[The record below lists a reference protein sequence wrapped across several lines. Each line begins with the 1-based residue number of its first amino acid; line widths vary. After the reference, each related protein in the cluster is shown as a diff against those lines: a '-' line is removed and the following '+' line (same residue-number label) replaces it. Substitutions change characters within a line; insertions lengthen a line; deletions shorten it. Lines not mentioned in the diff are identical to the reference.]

1 MSDKIKILYNN
12 GKELEVDKNT
22 KIIDI
27 VKLLPPQIKT
37 RVVGSKIDNAI
48 VSMDTKLKRDTVIN
62 FIDSNDLAGYKMY
75 QAGLKFVFLAAI
87 YDIFGKEIEA
97 SFDHSIMRGMHIT
110 IKGLQITNKEIIRIK
125 ERMTK
130 IINDDLRILKM
141 NVLSKEMVEFY
152 KKEKKIPNCYN
163 VSNIDDALVTL
174 YKLENYFDYFYVEM
188 PYSTGCL
195 SRFDLVAL
203 NDSEVVLLFPTPRTK
218 NEVPSY
224 VHYEKVIECFKNEKK
239 WLKSLDIPYAY
250 QVNKVVASGKI
261 KDLIRL
267 SEINYDNKIHE
278 VATKILERN
287 SKFVMIAGP
296 SSSGKTTTCKKLS
309 LDLQARG
316 IKTLTI
322 SVDDYFKNRV
332 DTPKLPDGKYDFE
345 SIASIDVESLNKDIN
360 DLLVGKEVSLPTYNF
375 VSGVREFVK
384 GKTKIDSNYI
394 ILMEGLHCLNDELTP
409 YINNDIKYKIYLS
422 PFMPLNLDSN
432 NYISTTDLRLIRRMI
447 RDNRTRGNDVSKT
460 ICSWQDVRSGEEKY
474 IFPFQEEADV
484 MFNSALIYEL
494 AALRRYVVPV
504 LEAVTPDVPEYT
516 KARRLLD
523 FCQYF
528 LDLPDEED
536 VPNNSLLRE
545 FIGKS
550 VFFKGESQV

>member
-1 MSDKIKILYNN
+1 MSDKIKIVYNN

-125 ERMTK
+125 ERMTE

-141 NVLSKEMVEFY
+141 NVLSKEMIEFY

-239 WLKSLDIPYAY
+239 WLKSLDIPYVY

-345 SIASIDVESLNKDIN
+345 SIASIDVEGLNKDIN

-375 VSGVREFVK
+375 VSGVREYVK
-384 GKTKIDSNYI
+384 GKTKIDSNHI

-474 IFPFQEEADV
+474 IFPYINTSDV
-484 MFNSALIYEL
+484 IINTSLVYEL
-494 AALRRYVVPV
+494 GV
-504 LEAVTPDVPEYT
+504 LKVFAEPLLYSVGTDSVYYEE
-516 KARRLLD
+516 ARRLIN
-523 FCQYF
+523 F
-528 LDLPDEED
+528 LKNYYPISSEYIADDC
-536 VPNNSLLRE
+536 VLRE
-545 FIGKS
+545 FIGGS
-550 VFFKGESQV
+550 CFES

>member
-1 MSDKIKILYNN
+1 MSDKIKIVYNN

-141 NVLSKEMVEFY
+141 NVLSKEMIEFY

-239 WLKSLDIPYAY
+239 WLKSLDIPYVY

-375 VSGVREFVK
+375 VSGVREYVK

-474 IFPFQEEADV
+474 IFPYINTSDV
-484 MFNSALIYEL
+484 IINTSLVYEL
-494 AALRRYVVPV
+494 GV
-504 LEAVTPDVPEYT
+504 LKVFAEPLLYSVGTDSVYYEE
-516 KARRLLD
+516 ARRLIN
-523 FCQYF
+523 F
-528 LDLPDEED
+528 LKNYYPISSEYIADDC
-536 VPNNSLLRE
+536 VLRE
-545 FIGKS
+545 FIGGS
-550 VFFKGESQV
+550 CFES

>member
-1 MSDKIKILYNN
+1 MSDKIKIVYNN

-75 QAGLKFVFLAAI
+75 QAGLKFVFLAAV
-87 YDIFGKEIEA
+87 YDIFGKEIGV

-110 IKGLQITNKEIIRIK
+110 INGLQITNKEIIRIK

-130 IINDDLRILKM
+130 IISDDLRILKM

-152 KKEKKIPNCYN
+152 KKENKIPNCYN

-203 NDSEVVLLFPTPRTK
+203 NDSEVVLLFPTPRSK

-224 VHYEKVIECFKNEKK
+224 VHYEKVIECFKNEKN
-239 WLKSLDIPYAY
+239 WLKSLDIPYVY

-384 GKTKIDSNYI
+384 GKTKIDNNYI

-474 IFPFQEEADV
+474 IFPYINTSDV
-484 MFNSALIYEL
+484 IINTSLVYEL
-494 AALRRYVVPV
+494 GV
-504 LEAVTPDVPEYT
+504 LKVFAEPLLYSVGTDSVYYEE
-516 KARRLLD
+516 ARRLIN
-523 FCQYF
+523 F
-528 LDLPDEED
+528 LKNYYPISSEYIADDC
-536 VPNNSLLRE
+536 VLRE
-545 FIGKS
+545 FIGGS
-550 VFFKGESQV
+550 CFES

>member
-1 MSDKIKILYNN
+1 MSDKIKIIYNN

-75 QAGLKFVFLAAI
+75 QAGLKFVFLAAV
-87 YDIFGKEIEA
+87 YDIFGKEIGV

-110 IKGLQITNKEIIRIK
+110 INGLQITNKEIIRIK

-130 IINDDLRILKM
+130 IISDDLRILKM

-152 KKEKKIPNCYN
+152 KKENKIPNCYN

-203 NDSEVVLLFPTPRTK
+203 NDSEVVLLFPTPRSK

-224 VHYEKVIECFKNEKK
+224 VHYEKVIECFKNEKN
-239 WLKSLDIPYAY
+239 WLKSLDIPYVY

-322 SVDDYFKNRV
+322 SVDDYFKNRI

-345 SIASIDVESLNKDIN
+345 SIASIDVEGLNKDIN

-375 VSGVREFVK
+375 VSGVREYVK

-474 IFPFQEEADV
+474 IFPYINTSDV
-484 MFNSALIYEL
+484 IINTSLVYEL
-494 AALRRYVVPV
+494 GV
-504 LEAVTPDVPEYT
+504 LKVFAEPLLYSVGTDSVYYEE
-516 KARRLLD
+516 ARRLIN
-523 FCQYF
+523 F
-528 LDLPDEED
+528 LKNYYPISSEYIADDC
-536 VPNNSLLRE
+536 VLRE
-545 FIGKS
+545 FIGGS
-550 VFFKGESQV
+550 CFES

>member
-1 MSDKIKILYNN
+1 MSDKIKIVYNN

-27 VKLLPPQIKT
+27 VKLLPPPIKT

-163 VSNIDDALVTL
+163 VLNIDDALVTL

-239 WLKSLDIPYAY
+239 WLKSLDIPYVY

-375 VSGVREFVK
+375 VSGVREYVK

-460 ICSWQDVRSGEEKY
+460 IYTWQDVRSGEEKY
-474 IFPFQEEADV
+474 IFPYINTSDV
-484 MFNSALIYEL
+484 IINTSLVYEL
-494 AALRRYVVPV
+494 GV
-504 LEAVTPDVPEYT
+504 LKVFAEPLLYSVGTDSVYYEE
-516 KARRLLD
+516 ARRLIN
-523 FCQYF
+523 F
-528 LDLPDEED
+528 LKNYYPISSEYIADDC
-536 VPNNSLLRE
+536 VLRE
-545 FIGKS
+545 FIGGS
-550 VFFKGESQV
+550 CFES

>member
-12 GKELEVDKNT
+12 GKELEVEKNT

-27 VKLLPPQIKT
+27 VKLLPLQIKT

-224 VHYEKVIECFKNEKK
+224 VHYEKVIECFKNEKN
-239 WLKSLDIPYAY
+239 WLKSLDIPYVY

-474 IFPFQEEADV
+474 IFPYINTSDV
-484 MFNSALIYEL
+484 IINTSLVYEL
-494 AALRRYVVPV
+494 GV
-504 LEAVTPDVPEYT
+504 LKVFAEPLLYSVGTDSLYYEE
-516 KARRLLD
+516 ARRLIN
-523 FCQYF
+523 F
-528 LDLPDEED
+528 LKNYYPISSEYIADDC
-536 VPNNSLLRE
+536 VLRE
-545 FIGKS
+545 FIGGS
-550 VFFKGESQV
+550 CFES

>member
-75 QAGLKFVFLAAI
+75 QAGLKFDFLSAI

-474 IFPFQEEADV
+474 IFPYINTSDV
-484 MFNSALIYEL
+484 IINTSLVYEL
-494 AALRRYVVPV
+494 GV
-504 LEAVTPDVPEYT
+504 LKVFAEPLLYSVGTDSLYYEE
-516 KARRLLD
+516 ARRLIN
-523 FCQYF
+523 F
-528 LDLPDEED
+528 LKNYYPISSEYIADDC
-536 VPNNSLLRE
+536 VLRE
-545 FIGKS
+545 FIGGS
-550 VFFKGESQV
+550 CFES

>member
-27 VKLLPPQIKT
+27 VKLLPLQIKT

-422 PFMPLNLDSN
+422 PFMPLNLDMFEAARK
-432 NYISTTDLRLIRRMI
+432 STFSLILILVMLLLILR
-447 RDNRTRGNDVSKT
+447 
-460 ICSWQDVRSGEEKY
+460 
-474 IFPFQEEADV
+474 
-484 MFNSALIYEL
+484 
-494 AALRRYVVPV
+494 
-504 LEAVTPDVPEYT
+504 
-516 KARRLLD
+516 
-523 FCQYF
+523 
-528 LDLPDEED
+528 
-536 VPNNSLLRE
+536 
-545 FIGKS
+545 
-550 VFFKGESQV
+550 

>member
-1 MSDKIKILYNN
+1 MSDKIKIVYNN

-163 VSNIDDALVTL
+163 VLNIDDALVTL

-239 WLKSLDIPYAY
+239 WLKSLDIPYVY

-375 VSGVREFVK
+375 VSGVREYVK

-394 ILMEGLHCLNDELTP
+394 LLMEGLHCLNDELTP

-460 ICSWQDVRSGEEKY
+460 IYTWQDVRSGEEKY
-474 IFPFQEEADV
+474 IFPYINTSDV
-484 MFNSALIYEL
+484 IINTSLVYEL
-494 AALRRYVVPV
+494 GV
-504 LEAVTPDVPEYT
+504 LKVFAEPLLYSVGTDSVYYEE
-516 KARRLLD
+516 ARRLIN
-523 FCQYF
+523 F
-528 LDLPDEED
+528 LKNYYPISSEYIADDC
-536 VPNNSLLRE
+536 VLRE
-545 FIGKS
+545 FIGGS
-550 VFFKGESQV
+550 CFES

>member
-1 MSDKIKILYNN
+1 MSDKIKIVYNN

-27 VKLLPPQIKT
+27 VKLLPPPIKT

-48 VSMDTKLKRDTVIN
+48 VSMDTKLKRDTLIN

-110 IKGLQITNKEIIRIK
+110 IKSLQITNKEIIRIK

-163 VSNIDDALVTL
+163 VLNIDDALVTL

-239 WLKSLDIPYAY
+239 WLKSLDIPYVY

-375 VSGVREFVK
+375 VSGVREYVK

-460 ICSWQDVRSGEEKY
+460 IYTWQDVRSGEEKY
-474 IFPFQEEADV
+474 IFPYINTSDV
-484 MFNSALIYEL
+484 IINTSLVYEL
-494 AALRRYVVPV
+494 GV
-504 LEAVTPDVPEYT
+504 LKVFAEPLLYSVGTDSVYYEE
-516 KARRLLD
+516 ARRLIN
-523 FCQYF
+523 F
-528 LDLPDEED
+528 LKNYYPISSEYIADDC
-536 VPNNSLLRE
+536 VLRE
-545 FIGKS
+545 FIGGS
-550 VFFKGESQV
+550 CFES

>member
-1 MSDKIKILYNN
+1 MDNKISVTYNN
-12 GKELEVDKNT
+12 GKRLLVNKNT

-27 VKLLPPQIKT
+27 VKQLPIDVKT
-37 RVVGSKIDNAI
+37 RVVGAKINNAI
-48 VSMDTKLKRDTVIN
+48 VSFDTKLKQDCCIN

-75 QAGLKFVFLAAI
+75 QAGLKFVFLAAV
-87 YDIFGKEIEA
+87 YDIYGKEVVIN
-97 SFDHSIMRGMHIT
+97 FDHSIMRGMHIT
-110 IKGLQITNKEIIRIK
+110 VSKLKIANKEIIKIK

-152 KKEKKIPNCYN
+152 KKEGKVANCFN
-163 VSNIDDALVTL
+163 VLNIDDALVTL

-195 SRFDLVAL
+195 KQFDLVAL
-203 NDSEVVLLFPTPRTK
+203 NEEEIVLLFPTPRSK

-224 VHYEKVIECFKNEKK
+224 IHYEKVIDCFKKEKE
-239 WLKSLDIPYAY
+239 WLNKCDIPYVY

-278 VATKILERN
+278 VASKILEKN

-316 IKTLTI
+316 LKTLTI

-332 DTPKLPDGKYDFE
+332 DTPKLPDGRYDFE
-345 SIASIDVESLNKDIN
+345 SIASVDVEDLNKDIN
-360 DLLVGKEVSLPTYNF
+360 ALLAGKEVALPTYNF
-375 VSGVREFVK
+375 VSGIREYVK
-384 GKTKIDSNYI
+384 GKTKITKDCI
-394 ILMEGLHCLNDELTP
+394 ILMEGLHCLNDALTP
-409 YINNDIKYKIYLS
+409 YIDKDIKYKIYLS

-432 NYISTTDLRLIRRMI
+432 NYVSTTDLRLIRRMV

-474 IFPFQEEADV
+474 IFPYINTSDVIINTSLVYEIGVLKVFAEPLLYSVGTDSVYYEE
-484 MFNSALIYEL
+484 
-494 AALRRYVVPV
+494 
-504 LEAVTPDVPEYT
+504 
-516 KARRLLD
+516 ARRLIN
-523 FCQYF
+523 F
-528 LDLPDEED
+528 LKSYYPISSEYIAED
-536 VPNNSLLRE
+536 CVLRE
-545 FIGKS
+545 FIGGS
-550 VFFKGESQV
+550 CFEN

>member
-1 MSDKIKILYNN
+1 MSDKIKIVYNN

-141 NVLSKEMVEFY
+141 NVFSKEMVEFY

-163 VSNIDDALVTL
+163 VLNIDDALVTL

-239 WLKSLDIPYAY
+239 WLKSLDIPYVY

-375 VSGVREFVK
+375 VSGVREYVK

-394 ILMEGLHCLNDELTP
+394 LLMEGLHCLNDELTP

-474 IFPFQEEADV
+474 IFPYINTSDV
-484 MFNSALIYEL
+484 IINTSLVYEL
-494 AALRRYVVPV
+494 GV
-504 LEAVTPDVPEYT
+504 LKVFAEPLLYSVGTDSVYYEE
-516 KARRLLD
+516 ARRLIN
-523 FCQYF
+523 F
-528 LDLPDEED
+528 LKNYYPISSEYIADDC
-536 VPNNSLLRE
+536 VLRE
-545 FIGKS
+545 FIGGS
-550 VFFKGESQV
+550 CFES

>member
-1 MSDKIKILYNN
+1 MSDKIKIVYNN

-224 VHYEKVIECFKNEKK
+224 VHYEKVIECFKNEKN

-474 IFPFQEEADV
+474 IFPYINTSDV
-484 MFNSALIYEL
+484 IINTSLVYEL
-494 AALRRYVVPV
+494 GV
-504 LEAVTPDVPEYT
+504 LKVFAEPLLYSVGTDSVYYEE
-516 KARRLLD
+516 ARRLIN
-523 FCQYF
+523 F
-528 LDLPDEED
+528 LKNYYPISSEYIADDC
-536 VPNNSLLRE
+536 VLRE
-545 FIGKS
+545 FIGGS
-550 VFFKGESQV
+550 CFES

>member
-1 MSDKIKILYNN
+1 MNNKVRITYND
-12 GKELEVDKNT
+12 GKQIDVLKNT
-22 KIIDI
+22 KIVDVVAKLPNSLQKKI
-27 VKLLPPQIKT
+27 V
-37 RVVGSKIDNAI
+37 GAKIDNTI
-48 VSMDTKLKRDTVIN
+48 VNFDTKLKRDCTIN
-62 FIDSNDLAGYKMY
+62 FVDSNDLAGYKMY
-75 QAGLKFVFLAAI
+75 QAGLKFVFLASM
-87 YDIFGKEIEA
+87 YDIYGKKVDI

-110 IKGLQITNKEIIRIK
+110 INDLKITNKEIIKIK
-125 ERMTK
+125 ERMAK
-130 IINDDLRILKM
+130 IISSNLRIVKM

-152 KKEKKIPNCYN
+152 KKEGKVPNYHN
-163 VSNIDDALVTL
+163 VLNIDDELVTI
-174 YKLENYFDYFYVEM
+174 YKLEDYFDYFYVEM

-195 SRFDLVAL
+195 NRFDLVAL
-203 NDSEVVLLFPTPRTK
+203 NDSEIVLLFPTPRSQD
-218 NEVPSY
+218 EVPSY
-224 VHYEKVIECFKNEKK
+224 VHYEKVIECFKSEKE
-239 WLKSLDIPYAY
+239 WLYRCNIPYVY

-278 VATKILERN
+278 VANKILEKN

-332 DTPKLPDGKYDFE
+332 DTPKLLDGKYDFE
-345 SIASIDVESLNKDIN
+345 SVASIDVELLNNDIN
-360 DLLVGKEVSLPTYNF
+360 SLLSGKEVELPTYNF
-375 VSGVREFVK
+375 VSGVREYVN
-384 GKTKIDSNYI
+384 GTTKIDDNYI

-409 YINNDIKYKIYLS
+409 YINSDIKFKIYLS

-474 IFPFQEEADV
+474 IFPYINTSDIIINTSLV
-484 MFNSALIYEL
+484 YEL
-494 AALRRYVVPV
+494 GV
-504 LEAVTPDVPEYT
+504 LKVFAEPLLYSVGTDSLYYEE
-516 KARRLLD
+516 ARRLIN
-523 FCQYF
+523 F
-528 LDLPDEED
+528 LKNYYPISSEYIADDC
-536 VPNNSLLRE
+536 VLRE
-545 FIGKS
+545 FIGGSCFEK
-550 VFFKGESQV
+550 

>member
-1 MSDKIKILYNN
+1 MSDKIKIVYNN

-141 NVLSKEMVEFY
+141 NVLSKEMIEFY

-239 WLKSLDIPYAY
+239 WLKSLDIPYVY

-345 SIASIDVESLNKDIN
+345 SIASIDVEGLNKDIN

-375 VSGVREFVK
+375 VSGVREYVK
-384 GKTKIDSNYI
+384 GKTKIDSNHI

-474 IFPFQEEADV
+474 IFPYINTSDV
-484 MFNSALIYEL
+484 IINTSLVYEL
-494 AALRRYVVPV
+494 GV
-504 LEAVTPDVPEYT
+504 LKVFAEPLLYSVGTDSVYYEE
-516 KARRLLD
+516 ARRLIN
-523 FCQYF
+523 F
-528 LDLPDEED
+528 LKNYYPISSEYIADDC
-536 VPNNSLLRE
+536 VLRE
-545 FIGKS
+545 FIGGS
-550 VFFKGESQV
+550 CFES

>member
-261 KDLIRL
+261 RDLIRL

-474 IFPFQEEADV
+474 IFPYINTSDV
-484 MFNSALIYEL
+484 IINTSLVYEL
-494 AALRRYVVPV
+494 GV
-504 LEAVTPDVPEYT
+504 LKVFAEPLLYSVGTDSLYYEE
-516 KARRLLD
+516 ARRLIN
-523 FCQYF
+523 F
-528 LDLPDEED
+528 LKNYYPISSEYIADDC
-536 VPNNSLLRE
+536 VLRE
-545 FIGKS
+545 FIGGS
-550 VFFKGESQV
+550 CFES

>member
-1 MSDKIKILYNN
+1 MSDKIKIVYNN
-12 GKELEVDKNT
+12 GKELEADKNT

-141 NVLSKEMVEFY
+141 NVLSKEMIEFY

-239 WLKSLDIPYAY
+239 WLKSLDIPYVY

-375 VSGVREFVK
+375 VSGVREYVK

-474 IFPFQEEADV
+474 IFPYINTSDV
-484 MFNSALIYEL
+484 IINTSLVYEL
-494 AALRRYVVPV
+494 GV
-504 LEAVTPDVPEYT
+504 LKVFAEPLLYSVGTDSVYYEE
-516 KARRLLD
+516 ARRLIN
-523 FCQYF
+523 F
-528 LDLPDEED
+528 LKNYYPISSEYIADDC
-536 VPNNSLLRE
+536 VLRE
-545 FIGKS
+545 FIGGS
-550 VFFKGESQV
+550 CFES

>member
-1 MSDKIKILYNN
+1 MSDKIKIVYNN

-75 QAGLKFVFLAAI
+75 QAGLKFVFLAAV
-87 YDIFGKEIEA
+87 YDIFGKEIGV

-110 IKGLQITNKEIIRIK
+110 INGLQITNKEIIRIK

-130 IINDDLRILKM
+130 IISDDLRILKM

-152 KKEKKIPNCYN
+152 KKENKIPNCYN

-203 NDSEVVLLFPTPRTK
+203 NDSEVVLLFPTPRSK

-224 VHYEKVIECFKNEKK
+224 VHYEKVIECFKNEKN
-239 WLKSLDIPYAY
+239 WLKSLDIPQVY

-384 GKTKIDSNYI
+384 GKTKIDNNYI

-474 IFPFQEEADV
+474 IFPYINTSDV
-484 MFNSALIYEL
+484 IINTSLVYEL
-494 AALRRYVVPV
+494 GV
-504 LEAVTPDVPEYT
+504 LKVFAEPLLYSVGTDSVYYEE
-516 KARRLLD
+516 ARRLIN
-523 FCQYF
+523 F
-528 LDLPDEED
+528 LKNYYPISSEYIADDC
-536 VPNNSLLRE
+536 VLRE
-545 FIGKS
+545 FIGGS
-550 VFFKGESQV
+550 CFES

>member
-1 MSDKIKILYNN
+1 MSDKIKIVYNN

-27 VKLLPPQIKT
+27 VKLLPPPIKT

-163 VSNIDDALVTL
+163 VLNIDDALVTL

-239 WLKSLDIPYAY
+239 WLKSLDIPYVY

-345 SIASIDVESLNKDIN
+345 SISSIDVESLNKDIN

-474 IFPFQEEADV
+474 IFPYINTSDV
-484 MFNSALIYEL
+484 IINTSLVYEL
-494 AALRRYVVPV
+494 GV
-504 LEAVTPDVPEYT
+504 LKVFAEPLLYSVGTDSVYYEE
-516 KARRLLD
+516 ARRLIT
-523 FCQYF
+523 F
-528 LDLPDEED
+528 LKNYYPISSEYIADDC
-536 VPNNSLLRE
+536 VLRE
-545 FIGKS
+545 FIGGS
-550 VFFKGESQV
+550 CFES

>member
-1 MSDKIKILYNN
+1 MSDKIKIVYNN
-12 GKELEVDKNT
+12 CKELEVDKNT

-27 VKLLPPQIKT
+27 VKLLPPPIKT

-163 VSNIDDALVTL
+163 VLNIDDALVTL

-239 WLKSLDIPYAY
+239 WLKSLDIPYVY

-375 VSGVREFVK
+375 VSGVREYVN
-384 GKTKIDSNYI
+384 GKTKIDSNCI

-460 ICSWQDVRSGEEKY
+460 IYTWQDVRSGEEKY
-474 IFPFQEEADV
+474 IFPYINTSDV
-484 MFNSALIYEL
+484 IINTSLVYEL
-494 AALRRYVVPV
+494 GV
-504 LEAVTPDVPEYT
+504 LKVFAEPLLYSVGTDSVYYEE
-516 KARRLLD
+516 ARRLIN
-523 FCQYF
+523 F
-528 LDLPDEED
+528 LKNYYPISSEYIADDC
-536 VPNNSLLRE
+536 VLRE
-545 FIGKS
+545 FIGGS
-550 VFFKGESQV
+550 CFES

>member
-1 MSDKIKILYNN
+1 MSDKIKIVYNN

-239 WLKSLDIPYAY
+239 WLKSLDIPYVY

-375 VSGVREFVK
+375 VSGVREYVK

-474 IFPFQEEADV
+474 IFPYINTSDV
-484 MFNSALIYEL
+484 IINTSLVYEL
-494 AALRRYVVPV
+494 GV
-504 LEAVTPDVPEYT
+504 LKVFAEPLLYSVGTDSVYYEE
-516 KARRLLD
+516 ARRLIN
-523 FCQYF
+523 F
-528 LDLPDEED
+528 LKNYYPISSEYIADDC
-536 VPNNSLLRE
+536 VLRE
-545 FIGKS
+545 FIGGS
-550 VFFKGESQV
+550 CFES

>member
-1 MSDKIKILYNN
+1 MSDKIKIVYNN

-22 KIIDI
+22 KIIEI
-27 VKLLPPQIKT
+27 VKLLPLQIKT

-163 VSNIDDALVTL
+163 VLNIDDALVTL

-239 WLKSLDIPYAY
+239 WLKSLDIPYVY

-375 VSGVREFVK
+375 VSGVREYVK

-460 ICSWQDVRSGEEKY
+460 IYTWQDVRSGEEKY
-474 IFPFQEEADV
+474 IFPYINTSDV
-484 MFNSALIYEL
+484 IINTSLVYEL
-494 AALRRYVVPV
+494 GV
-504 LEAVTPDVPEYT
+504 LKVFAEPLLYSVGTDSVYYEE
-516 KARRLLD
+516 ARRLIN
-523 FCQYF
+523 F
-528 LDLPDEED
+528 LKNYYPISSEYIADDC
-536 VPNNSLLRE
+536 VLRE
-545 FIGKS
+545 FIGGS
-550 VFFKGESQV
+550 CFES

>member
-1 MSDKIKILYNN
+1 MSDKIKIVYNN

-125 ERMTK
+125 ERMTE

-141 NVLSKEMVEFY
+141 NVLSKEMIEFY

-239 WLKSLDIPYAY
+239 WLKSLDIPYVY

-474 IFPFQEEADV
+474 IFPYINTSDV
-484 MFNSALIYEL
+484 IINTSLVYEL
-494 AALRRYVVPV
+494 GV
-504 LEAVTPDVPEYT
+504 LKVFAEPLLYSVGTDSLYYEE
-516 KARRLLD
+516 ARRLIN
-523 FCQYF
+523 F
-528 LDLPDEED
+528 LKNYYPISSEYIADDC
-536 VPNNSLLRE
+536 VLRE
-545 FIGKS
+545 FIGGS
-550 VFFKGESQV
+550 CFES

>member
-1 MSDKIKILYNN
+1 MSDKIKIVYNN

-239 WLKSLDIPYAY
+239 WLKSLDIPYVY

-345 SIASIDVESLNKDIN
+345 SIASIDVEGLNKDIN

-375 VSGVREFVK
+375 VSGVREYVK
-384 GKTKIDSNYI
+384 GKTKIDSNHI

-474 IFPFQEEADV
+474 IFPYINTSDV
-484 MFNSALIYEL
+484 IINTSLVYEL
-494 AALRRYVVPV
+494 GV
-504 LEAVTPDVPEYT
+504 LKVFAEPLLYSVGTDSVYYEE
-516 KARRLLD
+516 ARRLIN
-523 FCQYF
+523 F
-528 LDLPDEED
+528 LKNYYPISSEYIADDC
-536 VPNNSLLRE
+536 VLRE
-545 FIGKS
+545 FIGGS
-550 VFFKGESQV
+550 CFES

>member
-1 MSDKIKILYNN
+1 MSDKIKIVYNN

-27 VKLLPPQIKT
+27 VKLLPPPIKT

-141 NVLSKEMVEFY
+141 NVFSKEMVEFY

-163 VSNIDDALVTL
+163 VLNIDDALVTL

-239 WLKSLDIPYAY
+239 WLKSLDIPYVY

-316 IKTLTI
+316 IKILTI

-345 SIASIDVESLNKDIN
+345 SIVSIDVESLNKDIN

-375 VSGVREFVK
+375 VSGVREYVK

-474 IFPFQEEADV
+474 IFPYINTSDV
-484 MFNSALIYEL
+484 IINTSLVYEL
-494 AALRRYVVPV
+494 GV
-504 LEAVTPDVPEYT
+504 LKVFAEPLLYSVGTDSVYYEE
-516 KARRLLD
+516 ARRLIN
-523 FCQYF
+523 F
-528 LDLPDEED
+528 LKNYYPISSEYIADDC
-536 VPNNSLLRE
+536 VLRE
-545 FIGKS
+545 FIGGS
-550 VFFKGESQV
+550 CFES

>member
-48 VSMDTKLKRDTVIN
+48 VSMDTKLKTDTVIN

-224 VHYEKVIECFKNEKK
+224 VHYEKVIECFKNEKN
-239 WLKSLDIPYAY
+239 WLKSLGIPYVY

-474 IFPFQEEADV
+474 IFPYINTSDV
-484 MFNSALIYEL
+484 IINTSLVYEL
-494 AALRRYVVPV
+494 GV
-504 LEAVTPDVPEYT
+504 LKVFAEPLLYSVGTDSLYYEE
-516 KARRLLD
+516 ARRLIN
-523 FCQYF
+523 F
-528 LDLPDEED
+528 LKNYYPISSEYIADDC
-536 VPNNSLLRE
+536 VLRE
-545 FIGKS
+545 FIGGS
-550 VFFKGESQV
+550 CFES

>member
-1 MSDKIKILYNN
+1 MSDKIKIIYNN

-75 QAGLKFVFLAAI
+75 QAGLKFVFLAAV
-87 YDIFGKEIEA
+87 YDIFGKEIGV

-110 IKGLQITNKEIIRIK
+110 INGLQITNKEIIRIK

-130 IINDDLRILKM
+130 IISDDLRILKM

-152 KKEKKIPNCYN
+152 KKENKIPNCYN

-203 NDSEVVLLFPTPRTK
+203 NDSEVVLLFPTPRSK

-224 VHYEKVIECFKNEKK
+224 VHYEKVIECFKNEKN
-239 WLKSLDIPYAY
+239 WLKSLDIPYVY

-322 SVDDYFKNRV
+322 SVDDYFKNRI

-375 VSGVREFVK
+375 VSGVREYVK
-384 GKTKIDSNYI
+384 GKTKIDNNYI

-474 IFPFQEEADV
+474 IFPYINTSDV
-484 MFNSALIYEL
+484 IINTSLVYEL
-494 AALRRYVVPV
+494 GV
-504 LEAVTPDVPEYT
+504 LKVFAEPLLYSVGTDSVYYEE
-516 KARRLLD
+516 ARRLIN
-523 FCQYF
+523 F
-528 LDLPDEED
+528 LKNYYPISSEYIADDC
-536 VPNNSLLRE
+536 VLRE
-545 FIGKS
+545 FIGGS
-550 VFFKGESQV
+550 CFES

>member
-1 MSDKIKILYNN
+1 MSDKIKIVYNN

-27 VKLLPPQIKT
+27 VKLLPLQIKT

-141 NVLSKEMVEFY
+141 NVFSKEMVEFY

-163 VSNIDDALVTL
+163 VLNIDDALVTL

-239 WLKSLDIPYAY
+239 WLKSLDIPYVY

-474 IFPFQEEADV
+474 IFPYINTSDV
-484 MFNSALIYEL
+484 IINTSLVYEL
-494 AALRRYVVPV
+494 GV
-504 LEAVTPDVPEYT
+504 LKVFAEPLLYSVGTDSVYYEE
-516 KARRLLD
+516 ARRLIN
-523 FCQYF
+523 F
-528 LDLPDEED
+528 LKNYYPISSEYIADDC
-536 VPNNSLLRE
+536 VLRE
-545 FIGKS
+545 FIGGS
-550 VFFKGESQV
+550 CFES

>member
-1 MSDKIKILYNN
+1 MSDKIKIVYNN

-163 VSNIDDALVTL
+163 VLNIDDALVTL

-239 WLKSLDIPYAY
+239 WLKSLDIPYVY

-375 VSGVREFVK
+375 VSGVREYVK

-394 ILMEGLHCLNDELTP
+394 LLMEGLHCLNDELTP

-474 IFPFQEEADV
+474 IFPYINTSDV
-484 MFNSALIYEL
+484 IINTSLVYEL
-494 AALRRYVVPV
+494 GV
-504 LEAVTPDVPEYT
+504 LKVFAEPLLYSVGTDSVYYEE
-516 KARRLLD
+516 ARRLIN
-523 FCQYF
+523 F
-528 LDLPDEED
+528 LKNYYPISSEYIADDC
-536 VPNNSLLRE
+536 VLRE
-545 FIGKS
+545 FIGGS
-550 VFFKGESQV
+550 CFES

>member
-1 MSDKIKILYNN
+1 MSDKIKIVYNN

-75 QAGLKFVFLAAI
+75 QAGLKFVFLAAV
-87 YDIFGKEIEA
+87 YDIFGKEIGV

-110 IKGLQITNKEIIRIK
+110 INGLQITNKEIIRIK

-130 IINDDLRILKM
+130 IISDDLRILKM

-152 KKEKKIPNCYN
+152 KKENKIPNCYN

-203 NDSEVVLLFPTPRTK
+203 NDSEVVLLFPTPRSK

-224 VHYEKVIECFKNEKK
+224 VHYEKVIECFKNEKN
-239 WLKSLDIPYAY
+239 WLKSLDIPYVY

-384 GKTKIDSNYI
+384 GKTKIDNNYI

-474 IFPFQEEADV
+474 IFPYINTSDV
-484 MFNSALIYEL
+484 IINTSLVYEL
-494 AALRRYVVPV
+494 GV
-504 LEAVTPDVPEYT
+504 LKVFAEPLLYSVGTDSVYYEE
-516 KARRLLD
+516 ARRLIN
-523 FCQYF
+523 F
-528 LDLPDEED
+528 LKNYYPISSEYIADDC
-536 VPNNSLLRE
+536 VLRE
-545 FIGKS
+545 FIGGSCFESWKS
-550 VFFKGESQV
+550 L

>member
-1 MSDKIKILYNN
+1 MSDKIKIVYNN

-125 ERMTK
+125 ERMTE

-141 NVLSKEMVEFY
+141 NVLSKEMIEFY

-239 WLKSLDIPYAY
+239 WLKSLDIPYVY

-375 VSGVREFVK
+375 VSGVREYVK

-474 IFPFQEEADV
+474 IFPYINTSDV
-484 MFNSALIYEL
+484 IINTSLVYEL
-494 AALRRYVVPV
+494 GV
-504 LEAVTPDVPEYT
+504 LKVFAEPLLYSVGTDSVYYEE
-516 KARRLLD
+516 ARRLIN
-523 FCQYF
+523 F
-528 LDLPDEED
+528 LKNYYPISSEYIADDC
-536 VPNNSLLRE
+536 VLRE
-545 FIGKS
+545 FIGGS
-550 VFFKGESQV
+550 CFES

>member
-239 WLKSLDIPYAY
+239 WLKSLDIPYVY

-345 SIASIDVESLNKDIN
+345 SIASIDVEGLNKDIN

-375 VSGVREFVK
+375 VSGVREYVK
-384 GKTKIDSNYI
+384 GKTKIDSNHI

-474 IFPFQEEADV
+474 IFPYINTSDV
-484 MFNSALIYEL
+484 IINTSLVYEL
-494 AALRRYVVPV
+494 GV
-504 LEAVTPDVPEYT
+504 LKVFAEPLLYSVGTDSVYYEE
-516 KARRLLD
+516 ARRLIN
-523 FCQYF
+523 F
-528 LDLPDEED
+528 LKNYYPISSEYIADDC
-536 VPNNSLLRE
+536 VLRE
-545 FIGKS
+545 FIGGS
-550 VFFKGESQV
+550 CFES

>member
-1 MSDKIKILYNN
+1 MNKIEVTYSNIDNN
-12 GKELEVDKNT
+12 TKKVIVDKNT

-27 VKLLPPQIKT
+27 VKMWSFDSQKK
-37 RVVGSKIDNAI
+37 VVGAKINNSV
-48 VSMDTKLKRDTVIN
+48 VSLDTKLKRDCDIN

-87 YDIFGKEIEA
+87 YDVYGKNIEIN
-97 SFDHSIMRGMHIT
+97 FDHSIMRGMHIT
-110 IKGLQITNKEIIRIK
+110 IGNLRITNKEIIKIK
-125 ERMTK
+125 ERMGK
-130 IINDDLRILKM
+130 IISENLPILKM

-152 KKEKKIPNCYN
+152 KKEQKVPNCYN
-163 VSNIDDALVTL
+163 VLNIDDELVTI
-174 YKLENYFDYFYVEM
+174 YKLENYYDYFYVEM

-195 SRFDLVAL
+195 NRFDLVAL
-203 NDSEVVLLFPTPRTK
+203 NEEEVVLLFPTPRSQ

-224 VHYEKVIECFKNEKK
+224 VHYEKVIECFKNEKE
-239 WLKSLDIPYAY
+239 WLDKCDIPYVY
-250 QVNKVVASGKI
+250 QVNKIVANGKI

-278 VATKILERN
+278 VANKILNRK

-332 DTPKLPDGKYDFE
+332 DTPKTLDGKYDFE
-345 SIASIDVESLNKDIN
+345 SIASIDVESLNNDIN
-360 DLLVGKEVSLPTYNF
+360 ALLRGEEVELPTYNF
-375 VSGVREFVK
+375 VSGIREYVN
-384 GKTKIDSNYI
+384 GKTKIDNNYI
-394 ILMEGLHCLNDELTP
+394 VLMEGLHCLNDDLTP
-409 YINNDIKYKIYLS
+409 YINNDIKFKIYLS

-474 IFPFQEEADV
+474 IFPYINTSDV
-484 MFNSALIYEL
+484 IINTSLVYEL
-494 AALRRYVVPV
+494 GV
-504 LEAVTPDVPEYT
+504 LKVFAEPLLYSVGTDSVYYEE
-516 KARRLLD
+516 ARRLIN
-523 FCQYF
+523 F
-528 LDLPDEED
+528 LKNYYPISSEYIADDC
-536 VPNNSLLRE
+536 VLRE
-545 FIGKS
+545 FIGGS
-550 VFFKGESQV
+550 CFEG